1 VRKTYSPGL
10 SVLARVPV
18 EKLKHL
24 VIYSSEAEA
33 VAASNSAT
41 AARGCAPAS
50 HGEVRNK
57 PLILCCPGE
66 SATSFSAA
74 RASCQT

>member
-10 SVLARVPV
+10 SMLARVPV

-33 VAASNSAT
+33 VAAGFQQRDSGK
-41 AARGCAPAS
+41 R
-50 HGEVRNK
+50 VRT
-57 PLILCCPGE
+57 G
-66 SATSFSAA
+66 
-74 RASCQT
+74 